1 VNEKERKTMK
11 KRGILNSDIAKILVD
26 LGHTDKICIA
36 DAGLPVPNGVKKIDL
51 ALKKGLPSFIDT
63 LKTVLDDMWIEKIYL
78 ANEIKDHN
86 VNVLNEVLG
95 LVDGVS
101 TTFISHEDFKELTK
115 DCKVV
120 IRTGEMTPY
129 ANVILQSNVNFSDE
143 V

>member
-1 VNEKERKTMK
+1 MK
-11 KRGILNSDIAKILVD
+11 KRGILNSDIAKVLVD

-78 ANEIKDHN
+78 ANEIKEHN
-86 VNVLNEVLG
+86 GKVLG
-95 LVDGVS
+95 EISELVGEVS
-101 TTFISHEDFKELTK
+101 TTYISHEDFKELTK

>member
-1 VNEKERKTMK
+1 MK
-11 KRGILNSDIAKILVD
+11 KKGILNSDIAKVLVD
-26 LGHTDKICIA
+26 LGHTDKVCIA

-95 LVDGVS
+95 LVDGVA
-101 TTFISHEDFKELTK
+101 TTYISHEEFKELTK

>member
-1 VNEKERKTMK
+1 MK